1 MIVEKLY
8 IPILNF
14 IYKHTSG
21 LSQRTRS
28 ILMYSCLTI
37 IIVSTYFYQ
46 AKRFFLYDYP
56 AMLNSFIGTCAFIG
70 FLIASID

>member
-8 IPILNF
+8 ISILNF

-46 AKRFFLYDYP
+46 AKRFF
-56 AMLNSFIGTCAFIG
+56 
-70 FLIASID
+70 SIRLSGHAEQFYRHMRIYRISYCQY